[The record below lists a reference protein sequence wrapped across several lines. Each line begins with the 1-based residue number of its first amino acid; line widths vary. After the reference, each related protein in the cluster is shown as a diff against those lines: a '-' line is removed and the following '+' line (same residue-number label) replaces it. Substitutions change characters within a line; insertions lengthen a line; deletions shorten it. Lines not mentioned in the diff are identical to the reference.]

1 MKTTDVI
8 IPCYKPGKQIEK
20 LLSRLSRQSCP
31 PDHILVMNTE
41 EAYWDRELEKK
52 YENLQVYH
60 LTREEFDHGATR
72 DRGARMSQ
80 ADVLIFMTQDAL
92 PADRDLLRNLV
103 RSLDQDGVAVSYA
116 RQLPAEDCRLIERYA
131 RSFNYPPESRV
142 KWESDLPEMG
152 IKTYFCS
159 NVCAAYKREIYLK
172 LGGFSCPTVF
182 NEDMLYA
189 AKAMK
194 AGYGVAY
201 AADARVIHSHNYTG
215 IQQLKRNFD
224 LGVSQAENR
233 EIFAGIPSEG
243 EGFRLVK
250 KTAAHLIRKGKPW
263 QIFLLAWQSGCKYA
277 GYLLGKNHRRLPRKL
292 ILKLTG
298 SPGYWKKK

>member
-1 MKTTDVI
+1 
-8 IPCYKPGKQIEK
+8 
-20 LLSRLSRQSCP
+20 
-31 PDHILVMNTE
+31 
-41 EAYWDRELEKK
+41 
-52 YENLQVYH
+52 
-60 LTREEFDHGATR
+60 
-72 DRGARMSQ
+72 
-80 ADVLIFMTQDAL
+80 
-92 PADRDLLRNLV
+92 
-103 RSLDQDGVAVSYA
+103 
-116 RQLPAEDCRLIERYA
+116 
-131 RSFNYPPESRV
+131 
-142 KWESDLPEMG
+142 
-152 IKTYFCS
+152 
-159 NVCAAYKREIYLK
+159 
-172 LGGFSCPTVF
+172 
-182 NEDMLYA
+182 
-189 AKAMK
+189 MK

-215 IQQLKRNFD
+215 LQQLKRNFD

-233 EIFAGIPSEG
+233 EIFAGIHSEG